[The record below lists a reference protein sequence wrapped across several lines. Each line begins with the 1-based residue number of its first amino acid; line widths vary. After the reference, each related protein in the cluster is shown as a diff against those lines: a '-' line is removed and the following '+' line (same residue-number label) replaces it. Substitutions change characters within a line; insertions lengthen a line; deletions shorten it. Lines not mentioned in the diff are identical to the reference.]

1 MPKPVKPVPEGYRTM
16 TPNFVCN
23 NAEGAMEFYK
33 MAFAATEMRR
43 ALGPN
48 GEILH
53 AEMQIGDSKFFINDS
68 MSKSSIPAPA
78 SGVTNPMYIHLY
90 VADADAFF
98 NRAVKAGAR
107 VEMPLQDMF
116 WGDRYGKITDPFGQ
130 QWGIATHIE
139 DVAPEDMKRRQDAF
153 FSKSAGRSQ
162 STSGS

>member
-1 MPKPVKPVPEGYRTM
+1 
-16 TPNFVCN
+16 
-23 NAEGAMEFYK
+23 
-33 MAFAATEMRR
+33 
-43 ALGPN
+43 
-48 GEILH
+48 
-53 AEMQIGDSKFFINDS
+53 
-68 MSKSSIPAPA
+68 
-78 SGVTNPMYIHLY
+78 MYIHLY